1 LSRSADAVRR
11 VGGWLAR
18 GGLFGAWALAGWGSL
33 LLIATAWAA
42 LRDGPGVA
50 LARLVPGTHASSW
63 AWLNSLSALL
73 AVGVWGV
80 ALGLFV
86 WSRWQEAEGDGD
98 ARARDTVEQKED

>member
-1 LSRSADAVRR
+1 LSWRTDAVRR

-18 GGLFGAWALAGWGSL
+18 GGLFGLWALAGWGSL
-33 LLIATAWAA
+33 LLLLTAWGA

-50 LARLVPGTHASSW
+50 LARLAPGPHASVW

-80 ALGLFV
+80 ALGLLV
-86 WSRWQEAEGDGD
+86 WSRLQEAEQARD
-98 ARARDTVEQKED
+98 ARPEHTMEQKDD